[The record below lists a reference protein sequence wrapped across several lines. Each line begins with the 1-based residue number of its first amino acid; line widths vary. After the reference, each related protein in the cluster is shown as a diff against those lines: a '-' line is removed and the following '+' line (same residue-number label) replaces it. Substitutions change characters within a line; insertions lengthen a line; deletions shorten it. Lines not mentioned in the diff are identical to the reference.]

1 MNPECGRGDPQV
13 YVQHNQLEVAV
24 EAAGERLDRF
34 LAATLPDLSRTQV
47 QRLIQEGHV
56 CPALGQATAR
66 YRVRSGE
73 RIDVGIPTTRPAR
86 PVAEDIPLHI
96 VYEDDHLVVIDKPVG
111 MVVHPAPGH
120 ARGTLVNAL
129 LYHCQTL
136 SGIGGEERP
145 GIIHRLDKDTS
156 GLILV
161 AKHDRSHR
169 YLSDQLKARHVQRRY
184 VAIVFGRMPAAHGTI
199 DAPIGRHPRHR
210 QKMAVLG
217 RQGRAARTHYEVLE
231 TWGPLHVLRLTLET
245 GRTHQIRVH
254 LAHLGRPI
262 VGDPMYGPGAIRL
275 PHYPLIGQRVRSF
288 PRPALHAEELR
299 FQHPE
304 TAAWM
309 AFTAPVPPD
318 MADLLTHL
326 RQAFDRSG
334 GAGLI

>member
-1 MNPECGRGDPQV
+1 MNTECGIGEPQV
-13 YVQHNQLEVAV
+13 YVQQHQLEVTVAAV
-24 EAAGERLDRF
+24 GERLDRF
-34 LAATLPDLSRTQV
+34 LAAHLPELSRNQA

-56 CPALGQATAR
+56 WPESGQATAR
-66 YRVRSGE
+66 YRVREGE
-73 RIDVGIPTTRPAR
+73 RIGVGIPAPRPAR
-86 PVAEDIPLHI
+86 PVAEDIPLRI

-120 ARGTLVNAL
+120 DRGTLVNAL
-129 LYHCQTL
+129 LYHCRTL

-145 GIIHRLDKDTS
+145 GIVHRLDKDTS

-169 YLSDQLKARHVQRRY
+169 YLSAQLQARDVQRRY
-184 VAIVFGRMPAAHGTI
+184 VAIVFGRMPATHGTI

-210 QKMAVLG
+210 QKMAVVEPH
-217 RQGRAARTHYEVLE
+217 GRAARTHYEVLE
-231 TWGPLHVLRLTLET
+231 TRGPLHVVRLSLET

-254 LAHLGRPI
+254 LAHLGRPV
-262 VGDPMYGPGAIRL
+262 VGDPMYGPGAVRL
-275 PHYPLIGQRVRSF
+275 PHYPLTGQIIRSF
-288 PRPALHAEELR
+288 PRPALHAEALR

-304 TAAWM
+304 TEVWM

-326 RQAFDRSG
+326 RQAFDPE
-334 GAGLI
+334 API

>member
-1 MNPECGRGDPQV
+1 MNTECGIGEPQV
-13 YVQHNQLEVAV
+13 YVQHHQLEVTV
-24 EAAGERLDRF
+24 TAAGERLDRF
-34 LAATLPDLSRTQV
+34 LAANLPELSRTQV
-47 QRLIQEGHV
+47 QRLIQQGHV
-56 CPALGQATAR
+56 RLESGQVTAR
-66 YRVRSGE
+66 YRVRQGE
-73 RIDVGIPTTRPAR
+73 RIGVGIPAPRPAQ
-86 PVAEDIPLHI
+86 PVAEDIPLRI

-120 ARGTLVNAL
+120 HRGTLVNAL
-129 LYHCQTL
+129 LYHCHAL

-145 GIIHRLDKDTS
+145 GIVHRLDKDTS

-169 YLSDQLKARHVQRRY
+169 YLSGQLKARRVQRRY
-184 VAIVFGRMPAAHGTI
+184 MAVVFGRMPAAQGTI

-210 QKMAVLG
+210 QKMAVVEPH
-217 RQGRAARTHYEVLE
+217 GRAARTHYEVLE
-231 TWGPLHVLRLTLET
+231 TWGPLHVLRLSLET

-254 LAHLGRPI
+254 LAHLGRPV

-275 PHYPLIGQRVRSF
+275 PHHPLIGQMIRSF
-288 PRPALHAEELR
+288 PRPALHAEELC

-304 TAAWM
+304 TEAWM

-326 RQAFDRSG
+326 RQAFDPE
-334 GAGLI
+334 API